1 MFGSRKR
8 TSSNVAKE
16 RLKLVLVYDRA
27 GTSSNNDMIDMMKRD
42 IMRVISEYVE
52 IDESQ
57 FEIDI
62 KTSTNQDYG
71 MTSELV
77 ANIPIRRIR
86 KLGRNRA

>member
-77 ANIPIRRIR
+77 AHIPIRRIR